1 MKITAVETVC
11 VAPRWVFLKIS
22 TDEGIT
28 GWGECLGDKAAA
40 ICGAVTE
47 LERYLVGEDP
57 FRIEHHW
64 QVMYRG
70 GFWRGGPI
78 LNAAISGCEIAMWD
92 ILGQALGVPVY
103 QLLGGKV
110 RDKIRFYCHTGG
122 DTPEALVE
130 SCHQAKERGFN
141 AVKFGITRQFRS
153 VEGAAAIKRAVGLA
167 EAVRCEMGDEFDFM
181 VDLHGRVSPAM
192 AKILCDELAPL
203 YPLFVE
209 EPVLPENVPALADV
223 VKSTRVPIATGERL
237 FTKYGFREVL
247 ENHAA
252 AVLQPDLC
260 ICGGILEGKKIAAMA
275 EAYYVTTAPH
285 CPYGP
290 ILTAAS
296 LQLDACIPNFL
307 IQEQISLGE
316 GIFEEPFRLMD
327 GHVETPTKP
336 GLGIKVDEAA
346 LKDRPYIPRDVPRW
360 FHEDG
365 SMADW

>member
-1 MKITAVETVC
+1 LKITSVETIC
-11 VAPRWVFLKIS
+11 TAPRWVFVKMT

-28 GWGECLGDKAAA
+28 GWGECLGDKALA
-40 ICGAVTE
+40 ICAAVGE

-78 LNAAISGCEIAMWD
+78 LNAAISGVEIAMWD

-110 RDKIRFYCHTGG
+110 RDKIRFYTHAGG
-122 DTPEALVE
+122 ENIPQTLER
-130 SCHQAKERGFN
+130 CHQAKERGFD
-141 AVKFGITRQFRS
+141 AVKIGITRQFRS
-153 VEGAAAIKRAVGLA
+153 LEGAAAIKGAVAIA
-167 EAVRCEMGDEFDFM
+167 EAVRTEMGDAFDFAI
-181 VDLHGRVSPAM
+181 DLHGRISPAM
-192 AKILCDELAPL
+192 AKVLCRELEPL
-203 YPLFVE
+203 HPFFVE
-209 EPVLPENVPALADV
+209 EPVLPENAAALADV
-223 VKSTRVPIATGERL
+223 TRSTTVPIATGERL

-247 ENHAA
+247 ENHAV
-252 AVLQPDLC
+252 AVIQPDLC

-296 LQLDACIPNFL
+296 LQLDA

-316 GIFEEPFRLMD
+316 GVFEEPFVLAD
-327 GHVETPTKP
+327 GHVTTPTKP
-336 GLGIKVDEAA
+336 GLGITVIEEAVRS
-346 LKDRPYIPRDVPRW
+346 RPYTPTDVPRW

>member
-1 MKITAVETVC
+1 MKIRSVETIC
-11 VAPRWVFLKIS
+11 TAPRWVFVKMT

-28 GWGECLGDKAAA
+28 GWGECLGDKAGA
-40 ICGAVTE
+40 ICSAVGE

-57 FRIEHHW
+57 YRIEHHW

-70 GFWRGGPI
+70 GFWRGGPV
-78 LNAAISGCEIAMWD
+78 LNAAISGVEIAMWD
-92 ILGQALGVPVY
+92 ILGQSLGVPVY
-103 QLLGGKV
+103 QLLGGRV
-110 RDKIRFYCHTGG
+110 RDKIRLYCHVGG
-122 DTPEALVE
+122 NTPEALVE
-130 SCHQAKERGFN
+130 SCRQAQARGFN
-141 AVKFGITRQFRS
+141 AVKFSITNQFRS
-153 VEGAAAIKRAVGLA
+153 IEGAGAVKRAVAKA
-167 EAVRCEMGDEFDFM
+167 EAVRAEMGDDFDFM
-181 VDLHGRVSPAM
+181 IDLHGRVSPAM
-192 AKILCDELAPL
+192 AKVLCRELAPL

-209 EPVLPENVPALADV
+209 EPVLPENAPALADV
-223 VKSTRVPIATGERL
+223 TRSTTVPIATGERL

-260 ICGGILEGKKIAAMA
+260 ICGGILEGKKIASMA

-307 IQEQISLGE
+307 IQEQISLGQDL
-316 GIFEEPFRLMD
+316 FEEPFELVD
-327 GHVETPTKP
+327 GYVETPTKP
-336 GLGIKVDEAA
+336 GLGIRVIEEAV
-346 LKDRPYIPRDVPRW
+346 RERTFIPRDVPRW